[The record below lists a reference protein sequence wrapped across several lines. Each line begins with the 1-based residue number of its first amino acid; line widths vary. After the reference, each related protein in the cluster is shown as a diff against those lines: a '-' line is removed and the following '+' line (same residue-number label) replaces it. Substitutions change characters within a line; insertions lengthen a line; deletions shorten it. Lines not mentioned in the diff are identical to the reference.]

1 MEKLKFGDESD
12 EEVEIVQ
19 REEHV
24 FLLQQNR
31 RKLNTS
37 NINFEEGNAQGTTRK
52 DNSSMHL
59 LG

>member
-37 NINFEEGNAQGTTRK
+37 NINFEEGNAQGTTRR
-52 DNSSMHL
+52 
-59 LG
+59 